1 MPEVAQ
7 ETRDAL
13 AELATGHAEALT
25 TSNAARPEA
34 TGLDARTLALV
45 RIAILIALDAPPVSY
60 AAHVADSIEAGAT
73 AEDILGVVRAVAPE
87 VGEPRIVAAAPEIML
102 GLGIPLPEVP
112 ELE

>member
-13 AELATGHAEALT
+13 AALATGHAEALT
-25 TSNAARPEA
+25 GPGGAGPEA
-34 TGLDARTLALV
+34 SGLDPRTLALV

-60 AAHVADSIEAGAT
+60 AGHVADAIEAGAS

-102 GLGIPLPEVP
+102 GLGVPLPEAP
-112 ELE
+112 G